1 MTNNMAIGP
10 AMIIGGNEVQ
20 LNSKGKVQITN
31 PKGKTVTLSKDQFLK
46 QTVKNADK
54 IGNGEDFEYKKDRK
68 GLKIAGAVVG
78 TAAVVTGIIYRKE
91 IARYMKNFSF
101 KKAWNDFKNLFRTK
115 SKGVKEAPAGY
126 SPEYRQSRASA
137 LEETFKGYNGD
148 EVVKG
153 LRKDGKKPEELG
165 LTRRK
170 TFIPNEASP
179 QLKRKRTIYMSP
191 KEKAKR
197 QARIEQIKQKFEAK
211 GIKFKFGK

>member
-68 GLKIAGAVVG
+68 GLKIAGAVIG
-78 TAAVVTGIIYRKE
+78 TAAVVTGVIYRKE

-101 KKAWNDFKNLFRTK
+101 KKLWNDIKGLFGSSKKDKLKYPISNGTTPRNTMEAKTAKETLKAKNEAHILNAHRDVAQFDKMLARTK
-115 SKGVKEAPAGY
+115 GAIH
-126 SPEYRQSRASA
+126 
-137 LEETFKGYNGD
+137 N
-148 EVVKG
+148 
-153 LRKDGKKPEELG
+153 
-165 LTRRK
+165 
-170 TFIPNEASP
+170 N
-179 QLKRKRTIYMSP
+179 
-191 KEKAKR
+191 
-197 QARIEQIKQKFEAK
+197 KQKMYEKLFATQK
-211 GIKFKFGK
+211 